1 MNDDM
6 FNKGT
11 LVTILLAAISII
23 GLVVATFSNTFI
35 WKIIGVIA
43 GIVGI
48 VGDAIVVWRVAVWHE
63 DE

>member
-1 MNDDM
+1 MLNMN
-6 FNKGT
+6 NGT

-23 GLVVATFSNTFI
+23 GLVVATFSDTLI

-48 VGDAIVVWRVAVWHE
+48 VGDAIVVWRVTVWHE
-63 DE
+63 GE